1 MADAK
6 VEKALY
12 GPSLFEVALGAVLG
26 LAFGVFV
33 ACVMLLFRPQLSVR
47 ELPKEPAKGAVYY
60 LAGSADAG
68 RARGW
73 QAKEQQL
80 ASGAAVSVNEAE
92 LNAWAS
98 ARTATAKSDAKETRF
113 LTVNGLNFRLADD
126 HLQIALVVKF
136 DYFGL
141 AKDFTLQTRGGF
153 ARSGDGFSFVPEQ
166 LYLGSCPVHLIPG
179 VSGVMM
185 RTLFSKQ
192 SLPDEVRSAWSKVTA
207 VAVEGGM
214 LAIATQP

>member
-26 LAFGVFV
+26 LVFGVLV
-33 ACVMLLFRPQLSVR
+33 ACVMLLFRPQMSVR

-60 LAGSADAG
+60 IAGSADSG

-80 ASGAAVSVNEAE
+80 ASGAAVTVNEAE
-92 LNAWAS
+92 LNAWAGARS
-98 ARTATAKSDAKETRF
+98 ATPKGDDKETRF
-113 LTVNGLNFRLADD
+113 LSASGLNFRLTENQ
-126 HLQIALVVKF
+126 LQIALVVRF
-136 DYFGL
+136 DYFGV
-141 AKDFTLQTRGGF
+141 AKDFTLLTRGGF

-166 LYLGSCPVHLIPG
+166 FYLGSCPVHLIPG
-179 VSGVMM
+179 VSSTLM
-185 RTLFSKQ
+185 RSLFSKQ
-192 SLPDEVRSAWSKVTA
+192 SLPDEVRSAWAKVTA
-207 VAVEGGM
+207 VAVEGEM
-214 LAIATQP
+214 LSIATQP